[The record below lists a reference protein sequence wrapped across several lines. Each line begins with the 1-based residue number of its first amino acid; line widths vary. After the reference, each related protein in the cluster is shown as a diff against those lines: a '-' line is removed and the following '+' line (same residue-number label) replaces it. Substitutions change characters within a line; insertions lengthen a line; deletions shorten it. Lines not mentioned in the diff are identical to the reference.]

1 MKLTIDLPQNY
12 VEAYQDMLQ
21 YLNYGETVERA
32 IAREAKELVRH
43 TLFQSWEMLDWKF
56 VFPCPKGLV
65 QDRGLRIA
73 ERIIQ
78 KHNLKET
85 E

>member
-1 MKLTIDLPQNY
+1 MKVTIEIEDNY
-12 VEAYQDMLQ
+12 VAAYADMLQ

-43 TLFQSWEMLDWKF
+43 ILFDGWELLDWKF

-65 QDRGLRIA
+65 QDRGWYIA
-73 ERIIQ
+73 KSIIH
-78 KHNLKET
+78 KHKLKKNE
-85 E
+85 